1 MNLRLPS
8 LLAGLVL
15 VAACQSADHDHGAT
29 DRSGAGQADG
39 AKPAPPASP
48 EEVARAKALMKPFEG
63 NWDSEM
69 YFMGMGP
76 MKGTEEVT
84 LVSGG
89 LVALVKAGG
98 SAGPS
103 GNFEGHGMFG
113 FEPKTKVWSHVW
125 SDNMDPG
132 LFVSQG
138 SWSADGKTL
147 TVEQEMDMGMGA
159 GPQTML
165 MVNTL
170 TGEGTREFK
179 MLAKDAKPEAA
190 PMVTAKYKRK
200 AN

>member
-15 VAACQSADHDHGAT
+15 VAACQSAGSDQGAT
-29 DRSGAGQADG
+29 DRSAAG
-39 AKPAPPASP
+39 PAATPPASP
-48 EEVARAKALMKPFEG
+48 EEVARAKALMKPMEG
-63 NWDSEM
+63 HWESEM

-76 MKGTEEVT
+76 MKGTEDVT
-84 LVSGG
+84 LISGG
-89 LVALVKAGG
+89 LVAQVKAGG

-103 GNFEGHGMFG
+103 GEFEGHGMFG
-113 FEPKTKVWSHVW
+113 YEPKTKTWNHVW

-138 SWSADGKTL
+138 AWSADGKTF
-147 TVEQEMDMGMGA
+147 TVEQEMDLGMGA
-159 GPQTML
+159 GPQLML
-165 MVNTL
+165 MINTL

-179 MLAKDAKPEAA
+179 MQAKDAKPDAA